1 MVGKPGQ
8 SALFRMSRKMTLPK
22 SDECL
27 TWVGAFRGEHVASD
41 PKFRSV
47 GGAIAARLRGELL
60 PLGLQE
66 VLDQMG
72 GGSLALMAQEGR

>member
-1 MVGKPGQ
+1 MLGKPGQ
-8 SALFRMSRKMTLPK
+8 SALFKMSRKMTLPK

-27 TWVGAFRGEHVASD
+27 TRIGVFRGEHVASD
-41 PKFRSV
+41 PKFRTM
-47 GGAIAARLRGELL
+47 GGAIAARVRGELL

-72 GGSLALMAQEGR
+72 GWKSGLDGTRG